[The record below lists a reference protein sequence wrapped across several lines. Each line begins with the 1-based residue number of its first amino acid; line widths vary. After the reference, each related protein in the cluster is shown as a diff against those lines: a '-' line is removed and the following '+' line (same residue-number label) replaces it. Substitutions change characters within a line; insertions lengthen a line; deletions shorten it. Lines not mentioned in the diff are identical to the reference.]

1 MEFESVQKTAE
12 RLGVTVRAVQ
22 KWAAAGKLPGAEK
35 VGRDWRIPAGISGPM
50 RFSLPTDAPGSF
62 DEKEKALPLP
72 LLNGA
77 FASGKCREYIDSL
90 PNEDD
95 RNIALGEY
103 YYYVGR
109 ADMAAE
115 ILEPYLNS
123 DNQVLQYSAELY
135 YVFINIALGRTH
147 QARFA
152 LHKLEQQVKEGL
164 KTDSPVQV
172 HAMGVMTSYAL
183 SVLLHQPMP
192 QVPPL
197 EEYLRYLPAGFK
209 LWGCYILAYKE
220 FQNKNYERALAISDL
235 SMALVP
241 NSYPI
246 PMIYCR
252 LVGVISL
259 LGLMRVNEAKA
270 RFDELWTAVKADGFV
285 VILAEHYGSLQG
297 VIEAYV
303 KKTDPENYEKAAK
316 IVRDFG
322 SNWIKLH
329 NLLSGKSV
337 AENLTT
343 TEFTVAMLYN
353 RGWSAQEI
361 AVYMDLSENTVRGY
375 IKAIYIKLGISDKK
389 ALAQFMIH

>member
-1 MEFESVQKTAE
+1 MQKTAE

-35 VGRDWRIPAGISGPM
+35 IGRDWRIPVGVDGPIKTTLPISVTGSSKDMPK
-50 RFSLPTDAPGSF
+50 RLPV
-62 DEKEKALPLP
+62 P
-72 LLNGA
+72 LLNGE
-77 FASGKCREYIDSL
+77 FASGKCREFIDSISD
-90 PNEDD
+90 EDD

-103 YYYVGR
+103 YYYIGR

-115 ILEPYLNS
+115 ILEPYINS
-123 DNQVLQYSAELY
+123 DNQSLRYSAKLY
-135 YVFINIALGRTH
+135 FIFINIALGRTH
-147 QARFA
+147 LARFA
-152 LHKLEQQVKEGL
+152 LNKLEQQVKEGL
-164 KTDSPVQV
+164 ETNSPVHV
-172 HAMGVMTSYAL
+172 HAMGVMTTHAL
-183 SVLLHQPMP
+183 SVLLNKPMP

-197 EEYLRYLPAGFK
+197 EEYLRFLPGGMK

-220 FQNKNYERALAISDL
+220 FLDKNYERALAISDL

-241 NSYPI
+241 NHYPVSL
-246 PMIYCR
+246 IYCR

-259 LGLMRVNEAKA
+259 LGLMRVDEAKA
-270 RFDELWTAVKADGFV
+270 RFDELWTAVKADGLV

-297 VIEAYV
+297 AIEAYV

-322 SNWIKLH
+322 LNWIKLH
-329 NLLSGKSV
+329 NLISGKSV
-337 AENLTT
+337 ADNLTT
-343 TEFTVAMLYN
+343 TEFNVAILYN

-389 ALAQFMIH
+389 SLARFMIK